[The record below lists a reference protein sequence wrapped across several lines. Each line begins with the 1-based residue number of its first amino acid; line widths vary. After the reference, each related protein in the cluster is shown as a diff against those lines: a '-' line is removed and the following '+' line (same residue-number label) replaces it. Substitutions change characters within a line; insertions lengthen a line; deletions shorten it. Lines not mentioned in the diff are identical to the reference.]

1 MEDPALSVYSE
12 ARNEYMKQLT
22 QYLRQPFLN
31 FFLEQL
37 QVARDEMRDTPK
49 KYLWQFQNRLKSIK
63 EWNVDKVQTEITR
76 IQMASN
82 CDFLEELITAVFIAH
97 TKVMTA
103 IKISSRKSKVNITV
117 PKLEHYLFKAICEC
131 SDLIWAN
138 AYLLRDDISPID
150 KQKNMRQVEAL
161 IIDGMQQ
168 AIRCLLPVKSILR
181 DLVAEVDDDAPEPE
195 EEPEVE
201 APVSKQEPMNEEVA
215 EDTRHFEN
223 KKDDAP
229 TGVMITKLPAD
240 ELVAPAVSPVPAA
253 PTEVAPADV
262 AEPVPTEKQE
272 IQTNVMAQVIIPAQE
287 SLIIPET
294 PSMSETAL
302 ENVQEPALE
311 NAQEPTIFQVDT
323 SKKVQFTEYNM
334 GFKDEDEVDTFV
346 ESMDD
351 GLLIVDETEHALGEN
366 DFDTL

>member
-181 DLVAEVDDDAPEPE
+181 DLVAEADDDAPEAE

-201 APVSKQEPMNEEVA
+201 APVSKSEPAIEPVNEDVA
-215 EDTRHFEN
+215 EETRHFEK
-223 KKDDAP
+223 KKDDVP
-229 TGVMITKLPAD
+229 TGVTITKLPA
-240 ELVAPAVSPVPAA
+240 EEVVEPAVAADPVLAIPTEVVPAA
-253 PTEVAPADV
+253 VEQIA
-262 AEPVPTEKQE
+262 TEKKE
-272 IQTNVMAQVIIPAQE
+272 METNLIPQVTIPAIPSQE

-294 PSMSETAL
+294 PSISE
-302 ENVQEPALE
+302 ENQQEPA
-311 NAQEPTIFQVDT
+311 IFQVDT

-351 GLLIVDETEHALGEN
+351 GLLIVDDTEHALSEN
-366 DFDTL
+366 DFDTM